1 MSESKTGKLL
11 KIFCLLVL
19 SATTGAGLRAQSLD
33 ARSPTPVRTNQ
44 IVGRINARDIGDA
57 RLTSHFFT
65 FKGAPGDLLIT
76 IETRNLNGDVDIFTA
91 GTLRPV
97 LKVALYAE
105 LTSPVTKSIYLRQPE
120 DLILRVEARSPNDDP
135 GIYQVSFAGSFQAV
149 AAAELR
155 SDEVAT
161 ALPATRRGKRVSSV
175 GARLEET
182 TPPPLTVSE
191 APTPE
196 VSPPSTEDPP
206 PVEPSA
212 AEAPV
217 EQKTEAVVEAPRPAR
232 RSTRGR
238 TPSRRSAGARNLE
251 PAPATTPSEESLKPA
266 ESEGSVKVAEAKT
279 GDEEKREAATEIT
292 EAPIAPAK
300 KSAKKSGS
308 LTPEPAEPTE
318 VTETAAAAP
327 KTKSSTGRTR
337 SAKRSPA
344 AEAVAPAEPSIASSE
359 ELARTKL
366 IIEMLDGTR
375 VERFMNT
382 IRRVDVESGQVVIT
396 LRDGNVE
403 RIRLARVVRMSIGQ

>member
-1 MSESKTGKLL
+1 MSELITGKPL
-11 KIFCLLVL
+11 KIFFLLVV
-19 SATTGAGLRAQSLD
+19 SATTVAGLRAQSLD

-65 FKGAPGDLLIT
+65 FRGVPGDLLIT

-105 LTSPVTKSIYLRQPE
+105 LSSPVTKSIYLRQPE

-135 GIYQVSFAGSFQAV
+135 GRYQVSFAGSFQPV
-149 AAAELR
+149 AAAEVG

-161 ALPATRRGKRVSSV
+161 ALPATRKGKRVSSV
-175 GARLEET
+175 GARLEQT

-196 VSPPSTEDPP
+196 PSPLSTEDPP
-206 PVEPSA
+206 PVEPRA
-212 AEAPV
+212 VEAPV
-217 EQKTEAVVEAPRPAR
+217 ESKTEEVVEAPRP
-232 RSTRGR
+232 
-238 TPSRRSAGARNLE
+238 SRRSARGGPSSRRSAATRKLE
-251 PAPATTPSEESLKPA
+251 PAPSTTVSEESLKPA
-266 ESEGSVKVAEAKT
+266 EPKESVKVAGAKT
-279 GDEEKREAATEIT
+279 GEEVMREAATEIT
-292 EAPIAPAK
+292 EAPIARTK

-337 SAKRSPA
+337 AKRSTA
-344 AEAVAPAEPSIASSE
+344 AGTVAPAEPPVASAE

-382 IRRVDVESGQVVIT
+382 IRRVDVESGQVVIVG
-396 LRDGNVE
+396 RDGNVE
-403 RIRLARVVRMSIGQ
+403 RIRLARVVRMSIEQ